1 MQYITT
7 ENETLCGFAAII
19 DTSSDTLVASGRL
32 GSISEKI
39 AGVLSDGEIVTFDSD
54 EGALV
59 FYKGDLSFD
68 KKAALP
74 EGISDVQ
81 LSKSD
86 DTIYAVS
93 QNKLIKVN
101 SDGSTE
107 DAAVLSDKAVI
118 TQFDAETGLIL
129 YLELTGGEESS
140 KSYICNIA
148 DIDKVTEVPAEF
160 ESCYFQNGRLIVR
173 GSRVYHGDEGNGN
186 LLESKTLLTAYDE
199 SYSPIDTYKL
209 AGWTTVINS
218 FLKNGECLIAAESR
232 QEGSDD
238 AGIAPTPAEA
248 VEVINKEY
256 PHLKAKL
263 DYMAEKMK
271 TSMGVVSWPD
281 SSAD

>member
-1 MQYITT
+1 M
-7 ENETLCGFAAII
+7 
-19 DTSSDTLVASGRL
+19 
-32 GSISEKI
+32 
-39 AGVLSDGEIVTFDSD
+39 
-54 EGALV
+54 
-59 FYKGDLSFD
+59 
-68 KKAALP
+68 
-74 EGISDVQ
+74 Q

-86 DTIYAVS
+86 DAFYAVN

-107 DAAVLSDKAVI
+107 DAAALSDKAVI

-218 FLKNGECLIAAESR
+218 FLENGECLIA
-232 QEGSDD
+232 
-238 AGIAPTPAEA
+238 AEA